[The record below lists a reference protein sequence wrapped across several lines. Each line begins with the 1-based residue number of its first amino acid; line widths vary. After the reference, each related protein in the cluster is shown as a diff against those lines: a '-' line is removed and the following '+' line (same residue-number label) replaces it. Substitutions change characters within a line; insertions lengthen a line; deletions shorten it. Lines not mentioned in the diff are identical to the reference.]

1 MGNGGAG
8 ERGSGRAREREKKG
22 ILHGLPLSRS
32 LALPLSYS
40 PTLLLSYS
48 PTLPLSH
55 SPAPYFLFPFMLGIH
70 CPCEISPGVGC
81 AGDGGAGAFSED
93 EAALISEAV
102 WPSRSAR

>member
-1 MGNGGAG
+1 MVERESEGAG
-8 ERGSGRAREREKKG
+8 ERGSERKKEYSMVS
-22 ILHGLPLSRS
+22 HSPAPSLSR
-32 LALPLSYS
+32 S